1 MSNIV
6 LSKFA
11 QRQERLA
18 NFGWAIQP
26 PSHLAGDVVRMA
38 TFEDE
43 NDDRIIESTISLEKN
58 PDGKVYLIFFVH
70 SQDQKTGVLHEEHRS
85 SAMDSKLAEVLK
97 EGGELFK
104 KYDVQIPSR
113 SILQYVITGFK

>member
-43 NDDRIIESTISLEKN
+43 YISYSL
-58 PDGKVYLIFFVH
+58 
-70 SQDQKTGVLHEEHRS
+70 
-85 SAMDSKLAEVLK
+85 
-97 EGGELFK
+97 
-104 KYDVQIPSR
+104 
-113 SILQYVITGFK
+113 SILKIKKLVCCMKNIDHRLWTVS